1 MSQPRSRA
9 SRAAEEA
16 DADPD
21 LGEAINECARFL
33 ICREGSKIPIKR
45 AEIQKFLAPNFQIPS
60 NRINVVIS
68 EANKLIRK
76 VYGCKLVQVEA
87 KSGVQ
92 FIVVLAEEAESLP
105 DTSSDPVLHRML
117 VAALTHLF
125 MSGGRV
131 TEEAMWD
138 FLDEA
143 GLMEEADHAGR
154 KDFITTFTKQ
164 LYLSYFKVGEGD
176 LTRHVFEWGQRA
188 IEEVPP
194 IHLLT
199 KMSQAFEREP
209 VYWREQHTAA
219 TGDNGIEDRTAE
231 N

>member
-76 VYGCKLVQVEA
+76 VIFFNYILYFG
-87 KSGVQ
+87 
-92 FIVVLAEEAESLP
+92 FLP
-105 DTSSDPVLHRML
+105 QR
-117 VAALTHLF
+117 
-125 MSGGRV
+125 
-131 TEEAMWD
+131 
-138 FLDEA
+138 
-143 GLMEEADHAGR
+143 
-154 KDFITTFTKQ
+154 
-164 LYLSYFKVGEGD
+164 LY
-176 LTRHVFEWGQRA
+176 
-188 IEEVPP
+188 
-194 IHLLT
+194 
-199 KMSQAFEREP
+199 SQSIL
-209 VYWREQHTAA
+209 
-219 TGDNGIEDRTAE
+219 N
-231 N
+231 